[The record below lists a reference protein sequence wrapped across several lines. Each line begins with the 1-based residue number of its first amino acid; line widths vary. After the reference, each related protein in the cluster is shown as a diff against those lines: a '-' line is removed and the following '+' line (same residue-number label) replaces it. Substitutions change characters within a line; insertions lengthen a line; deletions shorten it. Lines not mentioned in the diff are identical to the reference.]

1 MNIAAKAPTLARSVH
16 AESTA
21 ASPVKAAVL
30 GEPIVRVVLLDVE
43 LPAEVELIAAHDV
56 KF

>member
-1 MNIAAKAPTLARSVH
+1 MLARSVH